1 MPGSMKREI
10 MAGIRKEIIFY
21 IGLGA
26 AVLSFLVFAG
36 KPGYYEY
43 PDSWQYITIKG
54 AEGVMPL
61 YQLFIHLHRL
71 VLGEKGFLYGVVV
84 TQTLLTA
91 LCLFLFVFWVCRRFH
106 PGFWVTGLGTLA
118 LLVPFTLDFPETL
131 VNHSIL
137 TEALTYPL
145 FYLFVIA
152 FVQSVIGGRARWLL
166 GTFGTAL
173 LLALIRT
180 QMQICFGFAAL
191 ALMYGIVAKAAKKS
205 KGVLL
210 LGCTAAVPAGIL
222 ALLLSE
228 AVLLQANGRLQTV
241 AAREAAKLAGSAQA
255 GTAALGETTVP
266 WKCPDGGRA
275 AGPGNGILAAA
286 AVPAQADSSNVTGQF
301 DSVLLCRTLYEM
313 EEEDSALFADPEIQ
327 KLFRKFYEAAETSKA
342 RYAYA
347 GKGLW
352 MWKDIMN
359 GTAQGAYTSTEGWKA
374 YREENPQSAL
384 LQNQTQANR
393 TVAFALLKKHWPR
406 MLYHTLWMLPQ
417 GFVSTVFFQVEKIY
431 GICHLYTLLA
441 YGAAIGLLLTGSR
454 FRLFSPE
461 RGKFMLCALAL
472 NAGMVVVIS
481 VVFFGMQRYVI
492 YGFGV
497 FYMALLLLAEQCG
510 RVLWTKIKS
519 RF

>member
-1 MPGSMKREI
+1 M
-10 MAGIRKEIIFY
+10 
-21 IGLGA
+21 L
-26 AVLSFLVFAG
+26 FLAFAG
-36 KPGYYEY
+36 QPGYYEY

-71 VLGEKGFLYGVVV
+71 ALGEGRFLYGVVV

-91 LCLFLFVFWVCRRFH
+91 LCLFFFMFWIYRRFR
-106 PGFWVTGLGTLA
+106 PGLWVMGLGTLV
-118 LLVPFTLDFPETL
+118 LLVPFTLDFPQVL

-145 FYLFVIA
+145 FYLFVAA
-152 FVQSVIGGRARWLL
+152 FAESVIGGRARWLL
-166 GTFGTAL
+166 GAFGIAL
-173 LLALIRT
+173 LLALTRT

-191 ALMYGIVAKAAKKS
+191 ALFYQIVAKTAKRPV
-205 KGVLL
+205 GIRL
-210 LGCTAAVPAGIL
+210 LGCLAAVFAGAF
-222 ALLLSE
+222 ALLASE
-228 AVLLQANGRLQTV
+228 MVLLQANGRLQTV
-241 AAREAAKLAGSAQA
+241 AAREAARLGDGAQA
-255 GTAALGETTVP
+255 ETADWAERAVAWESLG
-266 WKCPDGGRA
+266 GGQAVR
-275 AGPGNGILAAA
+275 PRNGIVAAAA
-286 AVPAQADSSNVTGQF
+286 AVPVQADSSNVTGQF

-313 EEEDSALFADPEIQ
+313 EEEDSALFSDPEIQ
-327 KLFRKFYEAAETSKA
+327 KLFLKFYGAAESTKA

-352 MWKDIMN
+352 KWKDIMN

-374 YREENPQSAL
+374 YREENPESAL

-393 TVAFALLKKHWPR
+393 IVAFALLKKHWPR
-406 MLYHTLWMLPQ
+406 MLYHTLCMLPQ

-431 GICHLYTLLA
+431 GLCHLYTLA
-441 YGAAIGLLLTGSR
+441 VYAAAIILLAVGGR
-454 FRLFSPE
+454 RKWFAPE
-461 RGKFMLCALAL
+461 RGKFMLCALVL

-492 YGFGV
+492 YGFGI

-510 RVLWTKIKS
+510 RELWKKRKS